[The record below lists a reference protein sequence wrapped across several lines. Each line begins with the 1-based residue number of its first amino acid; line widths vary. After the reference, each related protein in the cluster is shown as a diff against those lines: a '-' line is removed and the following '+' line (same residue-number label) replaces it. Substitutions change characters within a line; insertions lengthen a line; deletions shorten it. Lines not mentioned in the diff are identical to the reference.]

1 MTRSQT
7 IRGGDGDSEIGDQV
21 LAFGNRPEKDDLI
34 RFRPWHTLGPFRIGT
49 REAVWGA
56 DPLRVLDAD
65 SGHATYFSPLTR
77 NATVDWEQHE
87 FESSFDGQT
96 ATVHLSL
103 SFEEVNW
110 EFLRSIYGWAA
121 LQFQAWARSEIVY
134 NGRDPVNILFEP
146 TNVLEFTWNGQR
158 VFGGDFF
165 GFKRA
170 PVVLR
175 LLPGPNT
182 VELRLVREVRAH
194 GGWGLPSADASIKLV
209 LVPDSSVIIVP
220 GSLILPDIINGTVAS
235 EFASLV
241 VCNTGPDTVEIVQV
255 SSEHGRGLALLS
267 PKILIAPGQSRPVGF
282 SLSQETPSL
291 IPSTIVLTY
300 RPVRSV
306 VLLNLTTPTEFTQRD
321 FFSPHKLT
329 FAHPSGSVS
338 YAILRPPPP
347 SLLRE
352 SGYDLPVM
360 LNLHGA
366 GVDVD
371 GSQTRHSFDAAADL
385 PCWMLFPTGMSP
397 WASDD
402 WHTWG
407 TMDIYAALEAA
418 RRWQLMHWTGP
429 GMTSRGLIVTGHS
442 NGGQGAWHFAM
453 HHPDHVLVA
462 VMASG
467 YTSIQ
472 NYVPYSMWT
481 EADPMQ
487 NAVLERA
494 LSSFKHE
501 LFLDNLQRVPILI
514 QHGTEDDNVPVYHAR
529 LMATLGRQRSL
540 NLTFVELPG
549 KGHWFDGVM
558 TTPPLLEF
566 YRQVSTPDARFQ
578 PVPSNFSFV
587 VGLLDNW
594 SSKNGIVVD
603 QLESPDSLGKVS
615 VTSITRD
622 RSRVWYLTTSNIRR
636 LHFDHAQTDLWPN
649 AVRLDDWP
657 EIIQLDKDFDVDT
670 SFVSLGNGTWS
681 TEPKFTPS
689 LGQRTGLQRGAM
701 EAILRTRGP
710 FQLLYSTESELG
722 FEIAV
727 QVSRNLLQ
735 YFGADSDIRP
745 YDQRKL
751 ANDTS
756 GNIISILDRARTKPL
771 DSGTF
776 AIRADEEGVWIRSRH
791 TVRLIP
797 AQETGGA
804 VWLQPLHDERL
815 ELVIWAADADGLQQ
829 AARLVPSLTGV
840 GQPDFIVFGKDA
852 PWKGHAGTLAMG
864 FFDYNWEI
872 SAASFLPW
880 QQLPVENVLSEID
893 PPFHPPSPRLQPTT
907 NTLTSLQF
915 PYSNSI
921 SQNGAQGSRMAAVVS
936 TGSPRSNRRITPS
949 AKVLDEVADA
959 NRTPTGGQ
967 MNHPEA
973 EISRNMSGME
983 DILKR
988 LRLNDS
994 RTPHSANLGIKKENQ
1009 EIEKILSS
1017 LNEQTRALNAQEK
1030 EMRANSKMS
1039 GNQRPSDES
1048 AGLATH
1054 TPATKGYAGII
1065 YASSRGSDPT
1075 KVDTS
1080 EIRRIK
1086 KELEAAKSVI
1096 SRQEQEL
1103 AETRNLKHTMDQ
1115 AIGSSS
1121 ELDFG
1126 AHGDIS
1132 EQTIGH
1138 LQSAFNASARP
1149 FTSRSGA
1156 WRSGEDSLSE
1166 FSVGSF
1172 PGARGIWNSQDIAGS
1187 LAGTG
1192 PRDARLSGQGYGGGY
1207 GVHPAAL
1214 DVGFGGNS
1222 RTFSA
1227 STAASF
1233 GYDARVNN
1241 ELPLLNPNQPGRRGV
1256 QQPRANSSMHDT
1268 LSAYCGVGLTSPPL
1282 SPLAFPQQYPFQRG
1296 AGLQPSPMTPSFPAD
1311 PLQAQQGAQ
1320 WSLPPA
1326 AGGQTYVTSLEP
1338 MNYRRLLDK
1347 SVSCDWKYIVDKIV
1361 CNNDQQASIFLQQK
1375 LKVGTAEQKF
1385 EIVESIVNQ
1394 AYPLMINRFGN
1405 FLVQRC
1411 FEHGTPDQVVAIAEA
1426 IHGNVI
1432 ALSMDPFG
1440 CHVIQKAFDSV
1451 PESHKADM
1459 VRELLR
1465 RIPDTVIHRYAC
1477 HVWQKLFELRW
1488 SGEPPQIMLKVNEA
1502 LHGMWHEVAM
1512 GETGSLV
1519 VQNIFENC
1527 VEEEKR
1533 PAIEE
1538 VISNIDIIAHG
1549 QFGNWCIQHLCEHGA
1564 PPDKRRV
1571 VDHILTNSYNYSIDQ
1586 FASKVVEKCLK
1597 IGGHEFL
1604 DRYLG
1609 VITTARPDRPRIPLI
1624 DIAGDQYGN
1633 YLIQWILMNSHHHQR
1648 EQVAVHIRKHL
1659 VSLRGSKFGSRV
1671 AMLCCNPNSATHPA
1685 SGAVVNPY
1693 GAPGQ
1698 QRSQW
1703 PRYR

>member
-1 MTRSQT
+1 MPGHRPLFAILLLVLLCSCVE
-7 IRGGDGDSEIGDQV
+7 SELIIEHQQ
-21 LAFGNRPEKDDLI
+21 LAFTDHPQKRDLI
-34 RFRPWHTLGPFRIGT
+34 SFQTWETIGPFRIGT
-49 REAVWGA
+49 REAIWGA
-56 DPLRVLDAD
+56 DPLQAFVDPGRD
-65 SGHATYFSPLTR
+65 TYFSPLTP
-77 NATVDWEQHE
+77 NATVKWARQE
-87 FESSFDGQT
+87 FNSSFDGQT
-96 ATVHLSL
+96 ATVHVRL
-103 SFEEVNW
+103 SFDEVDW
-110 EFLRSIYGWAA
+110 EFIHSIYGWAA

-134 NGRDPVNILFEP
+134 HGDRPVSILFSP

-170 PVVLR
+170 PVVLK
-175 LLPGPNT
+175 LLPGQNT
-182 VELRLVREVRAH
+182 VGLRLIREVRAH
-194 GGWGLPSADASIKLV
+194 GGWGSPSADASIRLV
-209 LVPDSSVIIVP
+209 LVPDQNVAIVP
-220 GSLILPDIINGTVAS
+220 GSLIVPDIINGTVAS
-235 EFASLV
+235 ELASLV
-241 VCNTGPDTVEIVQV
+241 VCNVGSGTVEIVQV
-255 SSEHGRGLALLS
+255 LSEHGQIFDLLY
-267 PKILIAPGQSRPVGF
+267 PEILIAPGQSRPIGF
-282 SLSQETPSL
+282 SLPQVKASL
-291 IPSTIVLTY
+291 IPSTIVLRY
-300 RPVRSV
+300 RVVGSV
-306 VLLNLTTPTEFTQRD
+306 AQHDLITQTEFAHRD
-321 FFSPHKLT
+321 IFSPHKLT
-329 FAHPSGSVS
+329 FAHPAGSVS

-360 LNLHGA
+360 LHLHGA

-371 GSQTRHSFDAAADL
+371 GPQTRHSFDAAADL
-385 PCWMLFPTGMSP
+385 PCWILFPTGMSP
-397 WASDD
+397 WSSDD

-407 TMDIYAALEAA
+407 MMDIYAALEAA
-418 RRWQLMHWTGP
+418 RKWQSMHWSGP
-429 GMTSRGLIVTGHS
+429 GMISRGLILTGHS

-453 HHPDHVLVA
+453 HHPDHVLAA

-481 EADPMQ
+481 EADPLQ
-487 NAVLERA
+487 NAAIERA
-494 LSSFKHE
+494 LSSFRHE

-514 QHGTEDDNVPVYHAR
+514 QHGSEDDNVPVYHAR
-529 LMATLGRQRSL
+529 LMTTLAGQRSL

-549 KGHWFDGVM
+549 KGHWFDGLM
-558 TTPPLLEF
+558 TTPSLLEF
-566 YRQVSTPDARFQ
+566 YKETCTPDVHLQ
-578 PVPSNFSFV
+578 PVPANFSFV
-587 VGLLDNW
+587 VALSDDW
-594 SSKNGIVVD
+594 SSKYGIIVD
-603 QLESPDSLGKVS
+603 QLQSPDMLGKVS
-615 VTSITRD
+615 VTSVTRND
-622 RSRVWYLTTSNIRR
+622 GSKLWQLKTTNIHR
-636 LHFDHAQTDLWPN
+636 LHFDHDQTDLWPN
-649 AVRLDDWP
+649 AARFDDWSDTI
-657 EIIQLDKDFDVDT
+657 ELDNDFVVST
-670 SFVSLGNGTWS
+670 SFVSLGNGAWS
-681 TEPKFTPS
+681 KESKFNPS
-689 LGQRTGLQRGAM
+689 LAQRTGLQRGAM
-701 EAILRTRGP
+701 EAILRTRGA
-710 FQLLYSTESELG
+710 FQLLYSKESECT
-722 FEIAV
+722 FEMAV

-735 YFGADSDIRP
+735 YFGADANIDPS
-745 YDQRKL
+745 DQRETAK
-751 ANDTS
+751 AAS
-756 GNIISILDRARTKPL
+756 GNLISFLAGARTPSPG
-771 DSGTF
+771 SGDF
-776 AIRADEEGVWIRSRH
+776 PIRADEQGVWIRG
-791 TVRLIP
+791 TAGVRLIP
-797 AQETGGA
+797 AQETRGA
-804 VWLQPLHDERL
+804 AWLQPLHDERL
-815 ELVIWAADADGLQQ
+815 ELVIWAADAEGLQQ
-829 AARLVPSLTGV
+829 ATRMVPSLTGS
-840 GQPDFIVFGKDA
+840 GQPDFVVFGKDA
-852 PWKGHAGTLAMG
+852 SWKGHAGTLAMG
-864 FFDYNWEI
+864 FFDYKWEV
-872 SAASFLPW
+872 SAGSFLPC
-880 QQLPVENVLSEID
+880 
-893 PPFHPPSPRLQPTT
+893 
-907 NTLTSLQF
+907 
-915 PYSNSI
+915 
-921 SQNGAQGSRMAAVVS
+921 
-936 TGSPRSNRRITPS
+936 RRITPS
-949 AKVLDEVADA
+949 AKVLDEATDA
-959 NRTPTGGQ
+959 SRTPTGQ
-967 MNHPEA
+967 VNHPKVEP
-973 EISRNMSGME
+973 SRNMSGME

-994 RTPHSANLGIKKENQ
+994 RNPHPGDLDLAGTKKENQ
-1009 EIEKILSS
+1009 DIEKILSG
-1017 LNEQTRALNAQEK
+1017 LNEQTRALDAQEK
-1030 EMRANSKMS
+1030 ELRANSKVS
-1039 GNQRPSDES
+1039 GTQRPSDES
-1048 AGLATH
+1048 AGLVTY
-1054 TPATKGYAGII
+1054 TPATKAY
-1065 YASSRGSDPT
+1065 SSMTHTNSRGSELV
-1075 KVDTS
+1075 KVDTT
-1080 EIRRIK
+1080 EMRRIK

-1115 AIGSSS
+1115 AMGSSS

-1126 AHGDIS
+1126 AHTDIS

-1149 FTSRSGA
+1149 FTSRTSG
-1156 WRSGEDSLSE
+1156 WRSGDDSLSE
-1166 FSVGSF
+1166 FSAGSF
-1172 PGARGIWNSQDIAGS
+1172 PGSRGIWNNQDISGS
-1187 LAGTG
+1187 LAGSG
-1192 PRDARLSGQGYGGGY
+1192 PRDTCLSGQGYGAGY
-1207 GVHPAAL
+1207 GIHPAAL
-1214 DVGFGGNS
+1214 DLGFGGS
-1222 RTFSA
+1222 RTFSG
-1227 STAASF
+1227 SSAASL
-1233 GYDARVNN
+1233 GYEARVNN
-1241 ELPLLNPNQPGRRGV
+1241 ELPLLNSNQAGRRGM
-1256 QQPRANSSMHDT
+1256 QQPRSNSTMSDA
-1268 LSAYCGVGLTSPPL
+1268 LNSYGGVGLTSPPL
-1282 SPLAFPQQYPFQRG
+1282 SPMAFPQQYQFQRG
-1296 AGLQPSPMTPSFPAD
+1296 AGLQPSPMTPNFPAD
-1311 PLQAQQGAQ
+1311 PLQTQQGAQ

-1671 AMLCCNPNSATHPA
+1671 AMLCCIPNSATHPGP
-1685 SGAVVNPY
+1685 GAVVNPY

>member
-1 MTRSQT
+1 MQ
-7 IRGGDGDSEIGDQV
+7 GHCLLVQDQL
-21 LAFGNRPEKDDLI
+21 LAVGNKHDLI
-34 RFRPWHTLGPFRIGT
+34 SFQPWHTIGPFRIGT
-49 REAVWGA
+49 REAIWGA
-56 DPLRVLDAD
+56 DPLQVFGVD
-65 SGHATYFSPLTR
+65 SESAHGTYFSPLTR
-77 NATVDWEQHE
+77 NATVEWEEHE
-87 FESSFDGQT
+87 FKSSFDGQT
-96 ATVHLSL
+96 ATVHISL
-103 SFEEVNW
+103 SFGDVDW
-110 EFLRSIYGWAA
+110 EFMHNIYGWAA

-134 NGRDPVNILFEP
+134 NGEHPVNILLYP
-146 TNVLEFTWNGQR
+146 TNVLEFKWNGQP

-170 PVVLR
+170 PAVLK
-175 LLPGPNT
+175 LLPGPNL
-182 VELRLVREVRAH
+182 VELRLIHEVRAH
-194 GGWGLPSADASIKLV
+194 GGWGRPSADASLGLV
-209 LVPDSSVIIVP
+209 FVQDSSVIIVP

-235 EFASLV
+235 EFASV
-241 VCNTGPDTVEIVQV
+241 TVCNAGLDTLEIVQAL
-255 SSEHGRGLALLS
+255 SEHGRLFDLLS
-267 PKILIAPGQSRPVGF
+267 PKVLVAPGQSRPVGF
-282 SLSQETPSL
+282 SLPQETPSL

-300 RPVRSV
+300 RAVGSV
-306 VLLNLTTPTEFTQRD
+306 ALHNLTTPTDFTHRD

-329 FAHPSGSVS
+329 FAHPAGSVS

-347 SLLRE
+347 TLLQE
-352 SGYDLPVM
+352 TGDDLPLV

-366 GVDVD
+366 GVEVD

-385 PCWMLFPTGMSP
+385 PCWMLFPSGMST
-397 WASDD
+397 WAGDD

-407 TMDIYAALEAA
+407 TMDIYAAIEAA
-418 RRWQLMHWTGP
+418 RGWQLVHWTGP
-429 GMTSRGLIVTGHS
+429 GITSRGLIVTGHS

-481 EADPMQ
+481 EADPTQ
-487 NAVLERA
+487 HAILERA

-514 QHGTEDDNVPVYHAR
+514 QHGSADDNVPVYHSR

-540 NLTFVELPG
+540 NLTYVELPG
-549 KGHWFDGVM
+549 KGHWFDGIM
-558 TTPPLLEF
+558 TTPPLLDF
-566 YRQVSTPDARFQ
+566 YRHSSTPDARFQ

-587 VGLLDNW
+587 VGILDDW
-594 SSKNGIVVD
+594 SSKNGIIVD
-603 QLESPDSLGKVS
+603 QLHSPDTLGKVS
-615 VTSITRD
+615 VTSVTREG
-622 RSRVWYLTTSNIRR
+622 SQLWY
-636 LHFDHAQTDLWPN
+636 TDLWPT
-649 AVRLDDWP
+649 AIRLDDWTDV
-657 EIIQLDKDFDVDT
+657 IKLDRDFDVQT
-670 SFVSLGNGTWS
+670 SFVSLGNGEWS
-681 TEPKFTPS
+681 KESKFVPS

-710 FQLLYSTESELG
+710 FQLLHSTESERA
-722 FEIAV
+722 FETAV

-735 YFGADSDIRP
+735 YFGADSKIGP
-745 YDQRKL
+745 YDQRKA
-751 ANDTS
+751 ANATP
-756 GNIISILDRARTKPL
+756 GNLVSILDGTTPESP
-771 DSGTF
+771 DSGDF
-776 AIRADEEGVWIRSRH
+776 PIRADEKGVWIRGRAG
-791 TVRLIP
+791 VRLIP
-797 AQETGGA
+797 AQETRGA

-829 AARLVPSLTGV
+829 AARMVPSLTGV
-840 GQPDFIVFGKDA
+840 GQPDFIVFSQDA
-852 PWKGHAGTLAMG
+852 PWKGYAGTLAMG

-872 SAASFLPW
+872 SAGSFVPW
-880 QQLPVENVLSEID
+880 QQLPVENVLSEFD
-893 PPFHPPSPRLQPTT
+893 TSLSSHSLVFNPQPTPSPA
-907 NTLTSLQF
+907 LQF
-915 PYSNSI
+915 PYSNQEDLLPS
-921 SQNGAQGSRMAAVVS
+921 SQASKMAAMVS

-949 AKVLDEVADA
+949 AKAALDEVTDA
-959 NRTPTGGQ
+959 SRTPTGQ
-967 MNHPEA
+967 VNHTET
-973 EISRNMSGME
+973 EISRNVPGME

-994 RTPHSANLGIKKENQ
+994 RAPHTGNLGIKKENQ

-1030 EMRANSKMS
+1030 ELRANSKVS
-1039 GNQRPSDES
+1039 GNHRPSDEM
-1048 AGLATH
+1048 AGFATH
-1054 TPATKGYAGII
+1054 TPATKGYTGVVHTN
-1065 YASSRGSDPT
+1065 SRGSEPA

-1080 EIRRIK
+1080 EMRRIK

-1149 FTSRSGA
+1149 FTSRSSA
-1156 WRSGEDSLSE
+1156 WRSGDDSLSE

-1172 PGARGIWNSQDIAGS
+1172 PGARGIWNSQDIASNLG
-1187 LAGTG
+1187 GTG
-1192 PRDARLSGQGYGGGY
+1192 PRDTRLPGQGYGGGY

-1214 DVGFGGNS
+1214 DIGFGANS

-1227 STAASF
+1227 SSAASF

-1241 ELPLLNPNQPGRRGV
+1241 ELPLLNPNQPGRRGM
-1256 QQPRANSSMHDT
+1256 QQPRSNSSINDT
-1268 LSAYCGVGLTSPPL
+1268 LNTYCGVGLTSPPL
-1282 SPLAFPQQYPFQRG
+1282 SPLTFPQQYPFQRG
-1296 AGLQPSPMTPSFPAD
+1296 AGLQPSPMTPNFPAD

-1326 AGGQTYVTSLEP
+1326 AGSQTYVTSLEP

-1685 SGAVVNPY
+1685 AGAVVNPY

-1698 QRSQW
+1698 QRNQW